1 MVSTQVVTFTPLNHS
16 TRFSL
21 LRGAGC
27 IFVEMVTGIALFPGM
42 RDSVDQLNKIWQVGV
57 TSVTMV
63 TLDTE
68 GYVVGHLVS

>member
-1 MVSTQVVTFTPLNHS
+1 MVSTLVLTFTPLNHS
-16 TRFSL
+16 IFKL
-21 LRGAGC
+21 FRGAGC

-63 TLDTE
+63 TNETQ
-68 GYVVGHLVS
+68 GYAVCHLVR